1 MSLLNVE
8 LENTTVAIG
17 VKRDKNKF
25 NWIGT
30 GFLVF
35 KKMNDNNEGFLFLV
49 TNKHVIENKNDV
61 VIRLVLKDGTVSN
74 EIIKVQ
80 DDKKKLYY
88 QHSNEKIDIAVF
100 ILNGNKIV
108 KNFDKIR
115 CFNIDTNSYTSEE
128 YIDNGGFEGSDVFM
142 LGFPLGLIEEYS
154 ITPICR
160 KGCIARMNNFDIC
173 NNYSFILDIQNFPGN
188 SGSPII
194 SCPDSV
200 SIGKTKKITKC
211 ALIGI
216 VHSYIP
222 YRENLINVQT
232 NEVVEVRTENS
243 GLALAHPI
251 EFLEEIIATIVDSY
265 HAKEIAK

>member
-1 MSLLNVE
+1 M
-8 LENTTVAIG
+8 
-17 VKRDKNKF
+17 
-25 NWIGT
+25 
-30 GFLVF
+30 
-35 KKMNDNNEGFLFLV
+35 
-49 TNKHVIENKNDV
+49 
-61 VIRLVLKDGTVSN
+61 
-74 EIIKVQ
+74 
-80 DDKKKLYY
+80 
-88 QHSNEKIDIAVF
+88 
-100 ILNGNKIV
+100 
-108 KNFDKIR
+108 
-115 CFNIDTNSYTSEE
+115 
-128 YIDNGGFEGSDVFM
+128 
-142 LGFPLGLIEEYS
+142 
-154 ITPICR
+154 
-160 KGCIARMNNFDIC
+160 
-173 NNYSFILDIQNFPGN
+173 DIQNFPGN